1 MLPRTG
7 NSVFGESARTDRF
20 DADTVRRILGRA
32 AAEQHRID
40 VEKREGYTREE
51 LEEMADEAG
60 ISREALIAAIGEPGA
75 RQAWW
80 RRWFPAHWSSARSGL
95 VVAALLTVLLVAV
108 MIAFPVVA
116 WAVLWAAIVFGILVL
131 LGATP
136 L

>member
-1 MLPRTG
+1 MLPGTE
-7 NSVFGESARTDRF
+7 NDLFGGSARADRY

-32 AAEQHRID
+32 AVEQHRLD
-40 VEKREGYTREE
+40 VEKRDGYTREE

-60 ISREALIAAIGEPGA
+60 ISREALDAALRQPSA
-75 RQAWW
+75 RASWW
-80 RRWFPAHWSSARSGL
+80 RRWFPSHWSAARSGL
-95 VVAALLTVLLVAV
+95 VVGAVLTVLLVAV

>member
-1 MLPRTG
+1 MLPRTEQ
-7 NSVFGESARTDRF
+7 NLFGGADRPDRF

-40 VEKREGYTREE
+40 VEQHDAYSREE

-60 ISREALIAAIGEPGA
+60 ISREALDAAICEPAVRRSG
-75 RQAWW
+75 W
-80 RRWFPAHWSSARSGL
+80 RRWLPSHWSTARSGL
-95 VVAALLTVLLVAV
+95 VVAAILAVTLVAV
-108 MIAFPVVA
+108 MIAFPIVA
-116 WAVLWAAIVFGILVL
+116 WAVLWAAIVFGILLL

>member
-1 MLPRTG
+1 MLPRTE
-7 NSVFGESARTDRF
+7 NRVFDESAQPDRF

-32 AAEQHRID
+32 AVEQHRLEVAKHD
-40 VEKREGYTREE
+40 GYTREE

-60 ISREALIAAIGEPGA
+60 ISREALDAAIGEPAA
-75 RQAWW
+75 RQSWW
-80 RRWFPAHWSSARSGL
+80 RRWFPSHWSAARSGL
-95 VVAALLTVLLVAV
+95 VIGTVLTVLLVAV